1 MSKLMKSQDSTL
13 EELPGVFSKKKG
25 NTVDRLLAMQVFTR
39 IVDANSFSR
48 AADTLNLPRA
58 SVSNIIQNLE
68 AHLNVRLL
76 QRTTRRLSLTPDGAA
91 YYERC
96 VRILA
101 EVEEAESAFSIS
113 SKAPRGRLRIDMPG
127 ALGRLLVLPE
137 LFEFYW
143 SYPALELVLGFN
155 ERRIDLIRE
164 GIDCAIWVG
173 SLENSTLV
181 DRRIGLVSYIT
192 AASPGYLASHGAP
205 QTVDDL
211 QEHTAVKYFIG
222 QAERVLD
229 FDFVAGAQAVQA
241 KMRGVIAVNDAEAYL
256 NCGLKGLGIIQVPL
270 FMARKHLDA
279 GKLVEVLP
287 DFKPLPQPISVV
299 YPHKLHLSPNV
310 RVFVDWIVELFTR
323 RNLDNDAREAQ
334 TPTIEID
341 PGKSEFSSQRL
352 LSEARPERLHA

>member
-1 MSKLMKSQDSTL
+1 MSKLMKGQAATSK
-13 EELPGVFSKKKG
+13 ELPSVSSKKKG

-68 AHLNVRLL
+68 AHLKVRLL

-113 SKAPRGRLRIDMPG
+113 SKVPRGRLRIDMPG
-127 ALGRLLVLPE
+127 ALGQLVVMPE
-137 LFEFYW
+137 LFEFH
-143 SYPALELVLGFN
+143 SNYPALELVVGFN
-155 ERRIDLIRE
+155 DRRIDLIQE
-164 GIDCAIWVG
+164 GIDCAIRVG
-173 SLENSTLV
+173 ALEDSSLV
-181 DRRIGLVSYIT
+181 ARRIGTVPYVTAVS
-192 AASPGYLASHGAP
+192 PEYLSSHGDP
-205 QTVDDL
+205 QTIGAL

-222 QAERVLD
+222 QSERALD
-229 FDFVAGAQAVQA
+229 FDFVAGTRAVQV
-241 KMRGVIAVNDAEAYL
+241 KMRGMVAVNDAEAYL
-256 NCGLKGLGIIQVPL
+256 SCGLKGLGIIQVPL
-270 FMARKHLDA
+270 FMARTHLET

-287 DFKPLPQPISVV
+287 DFKPLPQPISAV

-310 RVFVDWIVELFTR
+310 RVFVDWIVELFAR
-323 RNLDNDAREAQ
+323 RNL
-334 TPTIEID
+334 
-341 PGKSEFSSQRL
+341 GKDWQEPQMSPMGLTTAIRNL
-352 LSEARPERLHA
+352 LANVC